1 MEEIE
6 RQETESAATGGGVA
20 PWYYEQ
26 LAIVY
31 RKEDRHE
38 DELAILER
46 YDRQIKAS
54 GAHPAQLKIRLD
66 KVRARLKKAQAGK
79 RRA

>member
-1 MEEIE
+1 MPASCSLRRVE
-6 RQETESAATGGGVA
+6 RQEAESAQNGYGVA

-31 RKEDRHE
+31 RKQDRDL

-46 YDRQIKAS
+46 MTGRE
-54 GAHPAQLKIRLD
+54 
-66 KVRARLKKAQAGK
+66 K
-79 RRA
+79 RREQHRPSSR